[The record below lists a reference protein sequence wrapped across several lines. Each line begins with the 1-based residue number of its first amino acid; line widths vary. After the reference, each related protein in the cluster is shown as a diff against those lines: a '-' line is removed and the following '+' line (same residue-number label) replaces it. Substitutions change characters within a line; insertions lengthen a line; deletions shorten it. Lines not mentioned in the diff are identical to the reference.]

1 MSCNNVQELISSL
14 LDRRISPEEKE
25 DVLAHLESCRKC
37 SARYET
43 MQSLRTELRGMSQPA
58 VPEYLHQQLRVI
70 ASHERVRLLAR
81 VSVSTRIRHWGSRM
95 ELQFNNMMRPL
106 ALPFAGG
113 LLSALISFGLL
124 VPNLNF
130 QHNYTDEAFL
140 TYPVGLVVEQISGGV
155 VKAVGDV
162 PRIEPVGTV
171 NPEDAN
177 VVELTIDENGRVIDY
192 SVSHGKLTP
201 DLQSI
206 IMFSQFQPATLLG
219 LRTSGKVQI
228 VQRLVRNVRS

>member
-1 MSCNNVQELISSL
+1 
-14 LDRRISPEEKE
+14 
-25 DVLAHLESCRKC
+25 
-37 SARYET
+37 
-43 MQSLRTELRGMSQPA
+43 
-58 VPEYLHQQLRVI
+58 
-70 ASHERVRLLAR
+70 
-81 VSVSTRIRHWGSRM
+81 
-95 ELQFNNMMRPL
+95 
-106 ALPFAGG
+106 
-113 LLSALISFGLL
+113 
-124 VPNLNF
+124 
-130 QHNYTDEAFL
+130 
-140 TYPVGLVVEQISGGV
+140 
-155 VKAVGDV
+155 
-162 PRIEPVGTV
+162 V

>member
-1 MSCNNVQELISSL
+1 M
-14 LDRRISPEEKE
+14 
-25 DVLAHLESCRKC
+25 LAHLESCRKC

-43 MQSLRTELRGMSQPA
+43 MQGLRTALRGMSQPA
-58 VPEYLHQQLRVI
+58 VPDYLRQQLRVL
-70 ASHERVRLLAR
+70 ASHERVRQLAR
-81 VSVSTRIRHWGSRM
+81 ASVSSRIEHWASRM

-130 QHNYTDEAFL
+130 QHNYTDEAFF
-140 TYPVGLVVEQISGGV
+140 TYPVGLVVEQIGGGV

-162 PRIEPVGTV
+162 PRIEPVDAV
-171 NPEDAN
+171 SPEDAN

-206 IMFSQFQPATLLG
+206 IMFSQFKPATLLG
-219 LRTSGKVQI
+219 LPTSGKVKI